1 MRQTRPMKENVMVP
15 LTWQLFGVNTFLVG
29 DGNAP
34 TFVGDEKLRAKASFH
49 KPTAAVAF

>member
-1 MRQTRPMKENVMVP
+1 MIISFAR
-15 LTWQLFGVNTFLVG
+15 QLFGVDTFLVG